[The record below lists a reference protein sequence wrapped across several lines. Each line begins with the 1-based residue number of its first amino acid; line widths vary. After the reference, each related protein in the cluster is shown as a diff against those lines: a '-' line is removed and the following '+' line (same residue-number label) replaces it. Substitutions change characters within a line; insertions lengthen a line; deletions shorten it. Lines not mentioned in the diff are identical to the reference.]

1 MEKFAGVEQM
11 LGYQRLR
18 GPNVAPAH
26 GLEQRGVFAVGFA
39 LYDGRPNLS
48 RRYRSPRMCSVPI
61 ISKSFGR
68 AAGS

>member
-26 GLEQRGVFAVGFA
+26 GLEQAPDTV
-39 LYDGRPNLS
+39 
-48 RRYRSPRMCSVPI
+48 
-61 ISKSFGR
+61 
-68 AAGS
+68 AACLGWCHRLIEMRKARINTP